1 MWRLASRARSEDV
14 KAREIKVGQR
24 YRFDRKGLSFTAKVV
39 HVNRGLV
46 KFEDPAPSVGYVFL
60 PTKCVK
66 GAA

>member
-1 MWRLASRARSEDV
+1 MPAVRRAGGSV
-14 KAREIKVGQR
+14 KAADIKTGQR

-46 KFEDPAPSVGYVFL
+46 KFEDTTPSVGYEFL
-60 PTKCVK
+60 PVRFVK

>member
-1 MWRLASRARSEDV
+1 M

>member
-1 MWRLASRARSEDV
+1 MPPVRRAGGRVRAAD
-14 KAREIKVGQR
+14 IKTGQR
-24 YRFDRKGLSFTAKVV
+24 YRFNRKGLTFTAKVV

-60 PTKCVK
+60 PVKCVR